1 MTPGRALEALLCTLV
16 EPACAVC
23 HGLNHQ
29 PLASAVC
36 AGCWQRVVLF
46 GPLQQHAADTPPLL
60 DALIS
65 AGPHRGTLRR
75 LVRCLKY
82 DRRRSVARPLARL
95 MVEAGHSLL
104 VSTDVVVPVPSHWWR
119 RFRRGFNQAE
129 DLARSLDRPWARL
142 LRRPGARTPQVQM
155 RGDARRT
162 NVQGAFALDVRA
174 CQRWHRSRG
183 RPAPAPDRLLDG
195 MRVLLVDDVATT
207 GATLGVC
214 AEVLRAAGAISV
226 SALTAARAELGRRP
240 APPQPRHQDSAVR
253 R

>member
-1 MTPGRALEALLCTLV
+1 MTPGRALEALLCALV

-23 HGLNHQ
+23 HGLNDQ

-36 AGCWQRVVLF
+36 AECWQRVELF
-46 GPLQQHAADTPPLL
+46 DPLAQRAADMPPLL
-60 DALIS
+60 DALVS

-95 MVEAGHSLL
+95 MAEAGHALL
-104 VSTDVVVPVPSHWWR
+104 ASADVVVPVPSHWWR
-119 RFRRGFNQAE
+119 RFRRGFNQTE
-129 DLARSLDRPWARL
+129 ELARHLGRPWACL
-142 LRRPGARTPQVQM
+142 LRRPGARIPQVHL
-155 RGDARRT
+155 RGVARRS

-174 CQRWHRSRG
+174 CQRWQRHRE
-183 RPAPAPDRLLDG
+183 RPVSAHDSLLDG

-207 GATLGVC
+207 GATLGAC

-226 SALTAARAELGRRP
+226 SALTAARADLGRRP
-240 APPQPRHQDSAVR
+240 APPQPRHQEPAVR